1 MNGHVF
7 VNYELDFNLGYL
19 RYSHRIFYL
28 QSKNILLLAGSGI
41 PSMHMSYLGNQSS
54 EYLMMVS

>member
-1 MNGHVF
+1 MNLILIRVS
-7 VNYELDFNLGYL
+7 DL

-28 QSKNILLLAGSGI
+28 QSKDTLLLAGSGI